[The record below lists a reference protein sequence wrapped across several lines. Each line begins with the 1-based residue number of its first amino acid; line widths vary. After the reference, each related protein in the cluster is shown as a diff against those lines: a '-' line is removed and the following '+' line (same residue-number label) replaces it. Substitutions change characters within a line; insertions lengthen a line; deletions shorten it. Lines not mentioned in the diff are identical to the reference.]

1 MSELERELGGALGV
15 DGGWLPLPT
24 RPQQYCDPASLVFT
38 MAEVHS
44 CEELSNFH
52 IVIWWSK
59 IGVTDIA
66 RELLIYTECCP
77 QSLKENALKG
87 ARNKPKKSGSIIKP

>member
-1 MSELERELGGALGV
+1 M
-15 DGGWLPLPT
+15 PLPT
-24 RPQQYCDPASLVFT
+24 RPQRYCDPASLVFT

-44 CEELSNFH
+44 CEELSNLH

-59 IGVTDIA
+59 IGVTDVA
-66 RELLIYTECCP
+66 RELLTYTERWP

-87 ARNKPKKSGSIIKP
+87 ARNKLQKSRSIIKP